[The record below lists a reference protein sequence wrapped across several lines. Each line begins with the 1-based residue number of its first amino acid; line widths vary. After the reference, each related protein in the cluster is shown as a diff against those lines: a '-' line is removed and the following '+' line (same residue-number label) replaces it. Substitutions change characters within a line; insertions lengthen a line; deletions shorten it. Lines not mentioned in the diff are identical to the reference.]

1 MWIRNRYEVTVTQNL
16 FKSQPWEKQAN
27 NQSNCKIEFPASGEA
42 GSALL
47 QSLVAPVAPRTTAS
61 LFSNPQITIRSRKEP
76 KRKFLRER
84 NGLFLR
90 GIVGREF

>member
-1 MWIRNRYEVTVTQNL
+1 MWIKNRYEITVTQNL

-47 QSLVAPVAPRTTAS
+47 QSLVAPVAYPHHRLS
-61 LFSNPQITIRSRKEP
+61 
-76 KRKFLRER
+76 FLESADYDQKS
-84 NGLFLR
+84 
-90 GIVGREF
+90 